1 MEHGGSESLSNT
13 CQLAPHFRALTLVLA
28 VAMLSGFAFAP
39 VAHAEVDRDFTEGD
53 NELWEQECAQDL
65 EADRPTAEVTG
76 VSDSSARAATDA
88 VIA

>member
-1 MEHGGSESLSNT
+1 
-13 CQLAPHFRALTLVLA
+13 
-28 VAMLSGFAFAP
+28 MLSGFAFAP